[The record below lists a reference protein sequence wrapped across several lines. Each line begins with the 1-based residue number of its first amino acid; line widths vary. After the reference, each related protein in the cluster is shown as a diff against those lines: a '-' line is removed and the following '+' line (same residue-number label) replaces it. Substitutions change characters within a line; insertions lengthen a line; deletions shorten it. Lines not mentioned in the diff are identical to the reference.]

1 LMVGLKSSAVVLWTL
16 IASSLILPLAVMPVK
31 SLAQN
36 QDLVDEELPLGL
48 RITAELRSI
57 IREHKE
63 AIREAIL
70 EYRLLVENLTER
82 KIELIRSYLM
92 EREQMIGEFRKKV
105 EELNSLYRSGNITK
119 EEYVSQLKSLK
130 DELKVMMRARD
141 KLGRLIQELQAEHR
155 EAVQTLVRELREIL
169 EDFGQR
175 VAEEARRIRGRIHEE
190 IAPGNETSSGNT
202 GEGAS
207 TRGTRTRDNGSRPS
221 SIGEEMRA
229 LGEER
234 RERAQAN
241 REGQRGAPGNEA
253 ANQTT
258 TRTHPSGNGRGGRD

>member
-1 LMVGLKSSAVVLWTL
+1 MKSGAAVLWTL
-16 IASSLILPLAVMPVK
+16 IVTSLFLQIAVVPVK
-31 SLAQN
+31 SLV
-36 QDLVDEELPLGL
+36 QDQELVDEELPLGL

-57 IREHKE
+57 IREHNE
-63 AIREAIL
+63 ALREAIL

-92 EREQMIGEFRKKV
+92 ERVQMIEEFRKGV
-105 EELNSLYRSGNITK
+105 EELKSLYRSGNITK

-130 DELKVMMRARD
+130 DELKIMMRARD

-155 EAVQTLVRELREIL
+155 GAVQALVKELGEIL
-169 EDFGQR
+169 DDFGQR
-175 VAEEARRIRGRIHEE
+175 VAEEARNIRGRIHEE
-190 IAPGNETSSGNT
+190 INLGNVTSSGGT

-207 TRGTRTRDNGSRPS
+207 ARGTGTVDNGSRPS

-229 LGEER
+229 TGEER

-241 REGQRGAPGNEA
+241 REGQRGAAGNETA
-253 ANQTT
+253 TQTT
-258 TRTHPSGNGRGGRD
+258 TRTHPSGNRRGGRD

>member
-1 LMVGLKSSAVVLWTL
+1 MKSSAAVLWTL
-16 IASSLILPLAVMPVK
+16 IVTSLFLQIAVVPVK
-31 SLAQN
+31 SLVQD

-63 AIREAIL
+63 ELREAIL

-82 KIELIRSYLM
+82 KIELIRSYLT
-92 EREQMIGEFRKKV
+92 ERVQMIEEFRKGV

-130 DELKVMMRARD
+130 DELKIMMRTRD

-155 EAVQTLVRELREIL
+155 EAVQTLVKELREIL
-169 EDFGQR
+169 DDFGQR

-190 IAPGNETSSGNT
+190 ITPGGNETSSGDT

-207 TRGTRTRDNGSRPS
+207 ARGTGTAENGSRPS

-229 LGEER
+229 TGEER

-241 REGQRGAPGNEA
+241 REGQRGAAGNETA
-253 ANQTT
+253 TQTT
-258 TRTHPSGNGRGGRD
+258 TRTHPSGNRRGGRD

>member
-1 LMVGLKSSAVVLWTL
+1 LMVGLKSSAAVLWIL
-16 IASSLILPLAVMPVK
+16 IASSLILQIAVTPVK
-31 SLAQN
+31 SLVQD

-92 EREQMIGEFRKKV
+92 ERVQTIEEFRRRV

-130 DELKVMMRARD
+130 DELKIMMRARD
-141 KLGRLIQELQAEHR
+141 RLGRLIQELQAERR
-155 EAVQTLVRELREIL
+155 EAVQTLVKELREIL
-169 EDFGQR
+169 DDFGQR
-175 VAEEARRIRGRIHEE
+175 VSEEARRIRGRIHEE
-190 IAPGNETSSGNT
+190 ITPGNETSSGST

-207 TRGTRTRDNGSRPS
+207 ARGTRIGDNDSRPS

-229 LGEER
+229 TGEER
-234 RERAQAN
+234 RVQAQAN
-241 REGQRGAPGNEA
+241 RERQRGAPGNETA
-253 ANQTT
+253 TGTT
-258 TRTHPSGNGRGGRD
+258 TRTHPSGNRRG